1 MTYFTIICSPKEIS
15 SKFGG
20 IRGIN
25 HLRYKQVEGYVLRDT
40 CPYALSCPLSLTS
53 DPVLGWSMSE
63 KSLVTCSGSW
73 AFGRHIEFKMAPNF
87 SQNAMFFA
95 SFSNFFS
102 VLG

>member
-1 MTYFTIICSPKEIS
+1 MPII
-15 SKFGG
+15 
-20 IRGIN
+20 
-25 HLRYKQVEGYVLRDT
+25 LRDIAT

-87 SQNAMFFA
+87 AQDRKILRCFLPFIQFKTIYLTSLSDQE
-95 SFSNFFS
+95 
-102 VLG
+102 VK